1 MSKKNKYT
9 RGVVYSTNPD
19 YSYDIEGE
27 EEMETLAPENQ
38 KLKVMLDTKNR
49 KGKVVTL
56 VDGFKGAEEDAKE
69 LAKTLKQFC
78 GTGGS
83 CKDGEIIVQGD
94 VRDKV
99 KKKLTDL
106 GYGVK

>member
-1 MSKKNKYT
+1 MSKKNKNT

-19 YSYDIEGE
+19 FRYDTDRE
-27 EEMETLAPENQ
+27 EEQETLDPGNQ
-38 KLKVMLDTKNR
+38 MLKVLLDSKNR

-56 VDGFKGAEEDAKE
+56 VDGFVGSEEDAKD
-69 LAKTLKQFC
+69 LAKTLKQYC

-83 CKDGEIIVQGD
+83 CKDGEILVQGD
-94 VRDKV
+94 VREKV
-99 KKKLTDL
+99 KKKLVDL